1 MASPNTTSVVT
12 QASASV
18 LTSAPGVLAKKGAT
32 AQAWPFEG
40 GLANGTDRRV
50 DILTAALTCA
60 SERGVEGVSIEGVRA
75 LCGASVGSIY
85 HHFGSR
91 EGVVAALFLA
101 LFHDQSRAMA
111 KALAQASNAQEGVH
125 ALVTGYLDWVVAH
138 PERARFLF
146 QARSLAVRSLRGG
159 ELAQAAQQRNQALV
173 QWFGPHQAAGTLRV
187 LPCELLPSLV
197 MGPVQ
202 SCCRAWLSGLAQ
214 DPRADGTL
222 RPSPQAFRAELA
234 DAAWLVVRA

>member
-1 MASPNTTSVVT
+1 MASRTPSSAVA
-12 QASASV
+12 QASAPV
-18 LTSAPGVLAKKGAT
+18 LTSPPGVLPKKGAT

-40 GLANGTDRRV
+40 GLADGAERRV
-50 DILTAALTCA
+50 DILTAALICA
-60 SERGVEGVSIEGVRA
+60 NERGVEGVSIEGVRA

-101 LFHDQSRAMA
+101 LFHEQSVAMA
-111 KALAQASNAQEGVH
+111 GALAQAATAQQGVH

-146 QARSLAVRSLRGG
+146 QARSLAARSLRGG

-202 SCCRAWLSGLAQ
+202 SYCRAWLSGQAQ
-214 DPRADGTL
+214 SPTADAAQ
-222 RPSPQAFRAELA
+222 RPSPQTFRAELA
-234 DAAWLVVRA
+234 EAAWLVVQA